1 MAILNNFTDRIVE
14 HPGRYTLTDTGGTE
28 LGTYDLTR
36 AEGTITEAG
45 TPLNAASLNT
55 VVDAVNE
62 IDDRLTGCIVVER
75 YTLSGMSATVSPGDN
90 TIYIPYDTIPSSLI
104 EDDPYTALGVVGV
117 GTSGTGSGSLRLRA
131 FGTASGNRAFVKL
144 RSEASAD
151 ITPTITVDVLWIR
164 SSFVR

>member
-1 MAILNNFTDRIVE
+1 MAVLNNFTDRVVE

-28 LGTYDLTR
+28 LGTYDLSR

-45 TPLNAASLNT
+45 TPLNAANMNL

-62 IDDRLTGCIVVER
+62 IDERITECVMVER

-90 TIYIPYDTIPSSLI
+90 TIYIPYDSVPSGF
-104 EDDPYTALGVVGV
+104 TAVGVVGV
-117 GTSGTGSGSLRLRA
+117 GSSGTGSGSLRLRA
-131 FGTASGNRAFVKL
+131 FGVASGDRAFVKF

-164 SSFVR
+164 SSFVG